1 MDVHWWGGLFSQNMG
16 LEVCLNMGAIMLY
29 RLCIR
34 IRTAGC
40 WPDECSIFATVLRSL
55 RIRQKLPQVKV

>member
-29 RLCIR
+29 RLCI
-34 IRTAGC
+34 GSGQL
-40 WPDECSIFATVLRSL
+40 DVG
-55 RIRQKLPQVKV
+55 